1 MEDNL
6 KWKMIFDGR
15 QPSIL
20 DDLQREET
28 EVLNKGLPKLE
39 FDTKDHVLL
48 FCQTPVIGQVFSSRL
63 RLGVDFTFDW

>member
-6 KWKMIFDGR
+6 KWKMIFNGR
-15 QPSIL
+15 QPSML

-39 FDTKDHVLL
+39 FDTKDHVLYSFIIVRIL
-48 FCQTPVIGQVFSSRL
+48 VLV
-63 RLGVDFTFDW
+63 

>member
-1 MEDNL
+1 M
-6 KWKMIFDGR
+6 
-15 QPSIL
+15 L

-48 FCQTPVIGQVFSSRL
+48 FCQTPVLGQVFSSRL
-63 RLGVDFTFDW
+63 RLGVDFTFNW